1 MYRRRQYLR
10 IDESHDRRHDER
22 KAMPDRT
29 LYERPS
35 THNYQ
40 YEDELSTHASALPEY
55 RELMQIV
62 EFRRLALG
70 TF

>member
-1 MYRRRQYLR
+1 
-10 IDESHDRRHDER
+10 
-22 KAMPDRT
+22 MPDRT